1 MGKED
6 TPVKVDPQ
14 AEPTPTPPA
23 QPTPAPDPAEE
34 LRRENEQLKKQ
45 NADKDRF
52 ITDLNSEKATLEA
65 RLTQTQPKQEKQQLD
80 TDLQK
85 EASRILETA
94 QVDPQKA
101 GEDLA
106 ALISATTSKAQ
117 QNILQNLE
125 PIINQNAYVS
135 KVKEDNKDLMELGLE
150 PSISLRA
157 TKLMQSGK
165 SFKEA
170 VDTAVSEAR
179 EKVDKLKSNTPKE
192 PTPPPPGAVGEKGA
206 NVTPTPTPP
215 PKEETEQDEIAAA
228 KERRRKL
235 GL

>member
-1 MGKED
+1 MGTKD
-6 TPVKVDPQ
+6 TPDKVDPQ
-14 AEPTPTPPA
+14 AGPTPTSPA

-65 RLTQTQPKQEKQQLD
+65 RLTQTQPKQERQLD

-101 GEDLA
+101 GEELA

-125 PIINQNAYVS
+125 PIISQNAYVN

-157 TKLMQSGK
+157 TKLMQAGK
-165 SFKEA
+165 AFKEA

-179 EKVDKLKSNTPKE
+179 EKVNKLKSNTPQV

-206 NVTPTPTPP
+206 NVTPAPTPP
-215 PKEETEQDEIAAA
+215 PKEETDQDEIAAA
-228 KERRRKL
+228 RERRRKS